1 VYGWFKL
8 LDQKTGTYLN
18 DPVPDGS
25 ESACVRTDA
34 AASAHGHSHASGG
47 DHGHSH
53 DSCDAAG
60 HSHENGKCEHGDDDD
75 AAETS
80 GVQREVSKFTKSV
93 DIFAS
98 STLAEFTPLSVLGVS
113 TASKVCTFVYEPPHL
128 T

>member
-1 VYGWFKL
+1 MYGWFKL
-8 LDQKTGTYLN
+8 LDQKTGTFLN
-18 DPVPDGS
+18 DPVPEASGPSSLSSDQ
-25 ESACVRTDA
+25 
-34 AASAHGHSHASGG
+34 AASSHGHSHASGG

-60 HSHENGKCEHGDDDD
+60 HAHADGKCEHGDDDD
-75 AAETS
+75 AAETA

-113 TASKVCTFVYEPPHL
+113 TASKV
-128 T
+128 